1 MRWRR
6 AVVNGA
12 RALAGEATSEE
23 ASYSGGRS
31 GTARAGVGRSF
42 GRRHLEVD
50 GIATMLLLLRLLLL
64 LLLLLPLLLLLLFDA
79 LCLSLVACCS
89 LLLLLVLGG
98 SRRVAGD
105 GARRPVLPPH
115 CWQLLA
121 HRLFIHH
128 GCLW

>member
-23 ASYSGGRS
+23 ASYFGGRS

-50 GIATMLLLLRLLLL
+50 GIATMLLQLLLL
-64 LLLLLPLLLLLLFDA
+64 LLVLLAA
-79 LCLSLVACCS
+79 LCLSLVACCM

-121 HRLFIHH
+121 HRLFTHH